1 MHNVCNSAKI
11 RNFPYGGVN
20 FKGIITYINF
30 ARPNYTTETKQTEKQ
45 PDMHL

>member
-1 MHNVCNSAKI
+1 MFVTAQRYEI
-11 RNFPYGGVN
+11 FPMGGVN